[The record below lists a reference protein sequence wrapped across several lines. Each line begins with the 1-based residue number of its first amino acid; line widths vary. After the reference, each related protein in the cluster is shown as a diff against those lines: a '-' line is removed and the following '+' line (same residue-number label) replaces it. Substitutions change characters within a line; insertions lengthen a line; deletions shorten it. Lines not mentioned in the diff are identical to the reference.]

1 MANPRPSPPS
11 GPASS
16 LSQLLQ
22 WRRQQ
27 WRKHLTV
34 PQFTVVTGLLVI
46 AGGTLLLASP
56 VCSLDSVGLWEALF
70 TVTSAITVTGLSIID
85 VGRELTPLGQAVLA
99 GLILTG
105 GLGLMAI
112 TTFLQG
118 FVQGRSGLRHRLDK
132 GRSLDEFGVGGIGPT
147 FHSILRTASWVMA
160 TGTLILFCFGFN
172 DIRDP
177 GQRLWA
183 SLFHCISAYNN
194 AGFGLWSDNLV
205 QYKGNVVVN
214 GVIGSLIVIGGI
226 GWRVT
231 NELWSRR
238 RQLGELRKLGGLRQL
253 GGLRHLSLHTRLVLR
268 STAILIGLG
277 ALGLLFT
284 EQFAPD
290 GVVASL
296 NLWEK
301 LQVTLFQSIT
311 TRTAGF
317 NTVPLSI
324 STLSDAGL
332 LLMIALMFIGASP
345 GGTGGGIKTTTF
357 AILMGATRSTLEGRS
372 DVVIRR
378 RQIPGELVLKAVG
391 VTLASGLFVLL
402 MTLLLGLGPTAG
414 GAAQAPAPAFTFLE
428 RLFTC
433 MSAFATV
440 GLDVGVTAN
449 LNRWGQLV
457 LIVGMFTGRLGVILL
472 LSALYGRR
480 PRSRVG
486 YPREEVLI

>member
-1 MANPRPSPPS
+1 MPARRMSAEANHRWS
-11 GPASS
+11 
-16 LSQLLQ
+16 
-22 WRRQQ
+22 RRTIWAALQQ
-27 WRKHLTV
+27 WRKQLTV

-46 AGGTLLLASP
+46 ASGTLVLATP
-56 VCSLDSVGLWEALF
+56 ACSQDSVGLWEALF

-85 VGRELTPLGQAVLA
+85 VGQELTGLGQVVLA

-147 FHSILRTASWVMA
+147 FDSILRTASCVMA
-160 TGTLILFCFGFN
+160 AGTVILFCFGF
-172 DIRDP
+172 RDVEDW

-205 QYKGNVVVN
+205 QYKGNPVVN

-238 RQLGELRKLGGLRQL
+238 KQW

-290 GVVASL
+290 GVVATLS
-296 NLWEK
+296 LWEK

-332 LLMIALMFIGASP
+332 LLLIGLMFIGASP

-378 RQIPGELVLKAVG
+378 RQIAGELVLKAVG

-414 GAAQAPAPAFTFLE
+414 GEVQIRAFTFLE
-428 RLFTC
+428 KLFTC
-433 MSAFATV
+433 ISAFATV
-440 GLDVGVTAN
+440 GLDVGVTAQ

-457 LIVGMFTGRLGVILL
+457 LMVGMFVGRLGVILL
-472 LSALYGRR
+472 LSALYGRSR
-480 PRSRVG
+480 RSRVG
-486 YPREEVLI
+486 YPREDVLI